1 MKKNTKTVDEILS
14 DLEPPRKEAI
24 EKTRLL
30 IKSTIP
36 NATERV
42 RRGRITYVLNG
53 KDLLSIRLTQSHV
66 DLLFVC
72 GTTCSSPLLTG
83 RGSKNDHSH
92 VKMRDGLDESELIR
106 LLKEAERVA

>member
-1 MKKNTKTVDEILS
+1 MQLRELDVVE
-14 DLEPPRKEAI
+14 
-24 EKTRLL
+24 
-30 IKSTIP
+30 
-36 NATERV
+36 
-42 RRGRITYVLNG
+42 ITYVLNG

-72 GTTCSSPLLTG
+72 GTTCVSPLLTG
-83 RGSKNDHSH
+83 RGSKNDHAH